1 MKLKETVTALRKLD
15 KAIEAL
21 KKAEYYEVAKDLEI
35 TYDLI
40 SNDLC
45 EALDMVKE
53 IKEETKG
60 EDDEWW
66 IYWGI

>member
-1 MKLKETVTALRKLD
+1 MKLKETVNALRKLD

-40 SNDLC
+40 NNDLC

-53 IKEETKG
+53 IKEEMKG
-60 EDDEWW
+60 EDDE
-66 IYWGI
+66 

>member
-1 MKLKETVTALRKLD
+1 MKLKETQKALVALD

-40 SNDLC
+40 NNDLC
-45 EALDMVKE
+45 EAIDIANEVK
-53 IKEETKG
+53 KEMKG
-60 EDDEWW
+60 ADND
-66 IYWGI
+66 

>member
-1 MKLKETVTALRKLD
+1 MKLKETQKALVALD

-35 TYDLI
+35 THDLI
-40 SNDLC
+40 NNDLC

-53 IKEETKG
+53 IKQEMKG
-60 EDDEWW
+60 EDDE
-66 IYWGI
+66 

>member
-1 MKLKETVTALRKLD
+1 MKLKETQKALIALD
-15 KAIEAL
+15 KAIEDL

-40 SNDLC
+40 NNDLC

-53 IKEETKG
+53 IKKEMKG
-60 EDDEWW
+60 EDDE
-66 IYWGI
+66 